1 MEILVSPGTIMPRGC
16 DECPQDTYCSVRCAT
31 LCADWCRVD
40 ANVDCVVNEND
51 CIILWKEDSVLL
63 PSFPICQYQ
72 CH

>member
-40 ANVDCVVNEND
+40 AIVDCVVNEND
-51 CIILWKEDSVLL
+51 CIIR
-63 PSFPICQYQ
+63 IG
-72 CH
+72 